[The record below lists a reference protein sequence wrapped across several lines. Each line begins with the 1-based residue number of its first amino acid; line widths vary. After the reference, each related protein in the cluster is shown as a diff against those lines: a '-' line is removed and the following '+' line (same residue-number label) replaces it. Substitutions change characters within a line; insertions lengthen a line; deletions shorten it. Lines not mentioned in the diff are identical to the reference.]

1 MALNVK
7 FIQKNFK
14 MTSSFSTP
22 SRSRNKTPPASDN
35 VEQEFSKRFMQLFTS
50 FYETP
55 GGGGSAEALL
65 NFPPVVTKKSEK
77 YEGSK
82 QNIAPPPFN
91 AAVWDLRL
99 KKAIDARQTTDQQTS
114 EALTENTIHVPEMK
128 NPAKKQ
134 LSSNNNN
141 NGNNNNSVESLAEVF
156 QPEKVERP
164 EVPKYLQ
171 TIEKEQNEEVKQ
183 RKNRKKPKSLNL
195 TEVEKQ
201 YQIRQKKQKQRDL
214 EHQKKLRD
222 WKLEKEKSHR
232 EFLNS
237 LPKSKFSSIDKE
249 NNSKTETKSRS
260 KSPAPPKTKQSA
272 SATLFGTEINY
283 LSPKNRSKSPGRPV
297 RSPELFTSSD
307 E

>member
-1 MALNVK
+1 MN
-7 FIQKNFK
+7 
-14 MTSSFSTP
+14 SSFSTP
-22 SRSRNKTPPASDN
+22 SRSRNKLPPASDN

-55 GGGGSAEALL
+55 GGSAEALL
-65 NFPPVVTKKSEK
+65 TFPPVVTKKSEK
-77 YEGSK
+77 GEGSK
-82 QNIAPPPFN
+82 TNIAPPPFN

-99 KKAIDARQTTDQQTS
+99 KKAIDARQSTDQQTS
-114 EALTENTIHVPEMK
+114 ESLTANTTLIPETK
-128 NPAKKQ
+128 VSIGKKQ
-134 LSSNNNN
+134 ASNINNNN
-141 NGNNNNSVESLAEVF
+141 NVESLAEVF

-171 TIEKEQNEEVKQ
+171 TIEKEQNDEIRL

-201 YQIRQKKQKQRDL
+201 YQQRQKKQKQRNL
-214 EHQKKLRD
+214 EHQKKLLD
-222 WKLEKEKSHR
+222 WKAEKEKSHK

-237 LPKSKFSSIDKE
+237 LPKSKFSNNEKE
-249 NNSKTETKSRS
+249 NQSKTETKSRS
-260 KSPAPPKTKQSA
+260 KSPAPPKSKQSA
-272 SATLFGTEINY
+272 SATLFGADATY

-297 RSPELFTSSD
+297 RSPELFSDSD